1 MLCECVVEIGG
12 KSENTVLA
20 ELWRGSTTFNN
31 GTIAIICRYI
41 LSDVAFLRHSRR
53 RIRTALVSIFFA
65 ILFCAAVLLDF
76 DYCKFLHQKV
86 FLQSITVVASC
97 MKSDSVSSMIE

>member
-41 LSDVAFLRHSRR
+41 F
-53 RIRTALVSIFFA
+53 I
-65 ILFCAAVLLDF
+65 
-76 DYCKFLHQKV
+76 
-86 FLQSITVVASC
+86 
-97 MKSDSVSSMIE
+97 